1 MKWVLAPTPAGTRYE
16 PCNMH
21 TAARIGTYQREI
33 THMARTCR
41 ETSPQDHISAMV
53 LLEGIAGSGDEAIC
67 QASEHGDPQPVL

>member
-1 MKWVLAPTPAGTRYE
+1 
-16 PCNMH
+16 
-21 TAARIGTYQREI
+21 
-33 THMARTCR
+33 MARTCR